1 MTANLQNPIFTD
13 ETKAREWLE
22 ARVWPNG
29 PVCPHCGSTG
39 EDVTALQG
47 KAHRSG
53 LYQCAGC
60 REQFTVTVKTV
71 FECSKIPLSKWLAA
85 LFLLTASKKGVS
97 AHQVHRSLG
106 ISYKSSWFMMHR
118 LREAMRTGGLLPDM
132 GGSGQVV
139 EADETYFGMIPK
151 DEIMPRAIGHGKKKV
166 GKRAGI
172 RRPAYRAVFALV
184 ERGGKARTFHIAQA
198 DQNTVHAIMKAN
210 VTKETRVHTDE
221 SGIYNI
227 APWHFEKHET
237 VKHSAKEYVRYTNEF
252 SFPDGKRNIVTTNTV
267 EGYFSIFKR
276 GMKGVYQH
284 CDEKHLH
291 RYLAEFDFRY
301 NTRTALGFND
311 LMRAEALAEGIKGK
325 RLTYR
330 RPHKITQPSAD

>member
-29 PVCPHCGSTG
+29 PVCPHCGATG
-39 EDVTALQG
+39 EDVTPLSG
-47 KAHRSG
+47 KTYRQG
-53 LYQCAGC
+53 LYQCNGC
-60 REQFTVTVKTV
+60 RGQFTVTVKTV
-71 FECSKIPLSKWLAA
+71 FERSKIPLSKWLAA
-85 LFLLTASKKGVS
+85 LFLLTSSKKGVS

-106 ISYKSSWFMMHR
+106 VSYKSSWFMMHR
-118 LREAMRTGGLLPDM
+118 LREAMRSGGLLPPI
-132 GGSGQVV
+132 GGEGKVV

-151 DEIMPRAIGHGKKKV
+151 DEIMPRAVGPGKTKV

-210 VTKETRVHTDE
+210 ITKETRIHTDE
-221 SGIYNI
+221 SHIYKL
-227 APWHFEKHET
+227 APWQFAQHES
-237 VKHSAKEYVRYTNEF
+237 VKHSAKEYVRG
-252 SFPDGKRNIVTTNTV
+252 DVTTNTV

-301 NTRTALGFND
+301 NTRTKLGFND

-330 RPHKITQPSAD
+330 RPHKIAQQNAT